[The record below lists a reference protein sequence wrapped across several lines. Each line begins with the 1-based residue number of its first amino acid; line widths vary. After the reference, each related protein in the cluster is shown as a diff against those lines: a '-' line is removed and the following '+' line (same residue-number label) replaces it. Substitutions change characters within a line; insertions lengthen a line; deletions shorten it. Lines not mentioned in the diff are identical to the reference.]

1 MTVIAVTFAVQA
13 VAADVDGTRPRV
25 EFARHFRMY
34 RTGHAN
40 PKPAALSIEA
50 MQGKNAIIPAR

>member
-50 MQGKNAIIPAR
+50 MQAKMR